1 MRSFSFL
8 VNPTAGGGAAP
19 AAVVPVAR
27 LLREAGAS
35 VEVTY
40 SPGPKAVL
48 ALVAAAV
55 ARGDVVVSVGGDG
68 MLASLVGPVSAAG
81 GTLAILPAGRG
92 NDFAR
97 MLAIPEDVEGRAGL
111 LLAGGVRRVDLLGV
125 TLGGARRTVA
135 GSVYAGVDAHAAA
148 LVHRMR
154 HTPTRWQYP
163 LGALRALATYRPTRC
178 TVEVDGTTT
187 SYAAAMVVVANSG
200 FYGKGMLIAPG
211 AILDDGLLDVV
222 VVEAASRL
230 ALIRSLPKLY
240 DGSHVALPE
249 VHVHTGRSVRLSA
262 DPAVPA
268 GADGEP
274 LGLLGLLAGDG
285 TVDVLPGALAVIA

>member
-1 MRSFSFL
+1 MRSFCFL
-8 VNPTAGGGAAP
+8 VNPSAGGGAAP

-27 LLREAGAS
+27 LLRDAGAA
-35 VEVTY
+35 VDVTY
-40 SPGPKAVL
+40 SPGPQAML
-48 ALVAAAV
+48 ELVDAAV
-55 ARGDVVVSVGGDG
+55 GRGEVVVAVGGDG

-81 GTLAILPAGRG
+81 GTLGILPAGRG

-97 MLAIPEDVEGRAGL
+97 MLGVPASVEDRARL
-111 LLAGGVRRVDLLGV
+111 LLEGEVRRVDLLAAETDGQ
-125 TLGGARRTVA
+125 RRLVA

-154 HTPTRWQYP
+154 RVPARLQYP

-178 TVEVDGTTT
+178 TVEIDGEAT
-187 SYAAAMVVVANSG
+187 SYDAAMVVMANSG
-200 FYGKGMLIAPG
+200 YYGSGMHVAP
-211 AILDDGLLDVV
+211 AAVLDDGLLDVI

-230 ALIRSLPKLY
+230 ELMRRLPTLY

-249 VHVHTGRSVRLSA
+249 VHVATGRRVRLTA
-262 DPAVPA
+262 DPAVEA

-274 LGLLGLLAGDG
+274 LGLVAADC
-285 TVDVLPGALAVIA
+285 VVEVLPAALGVIA